1 MQLFLKKIF
10 SRSERSREHNLA
22 NIGSGTVWDLSKK
35 YRIFR
40 MSNQSLVCRYCGNEN
55 VIYAG
60 KSAQGRQ
67 KCKCKSCGRKF
78 QLSYSYRAYEPGVKE
93 QISEM
98 AINSSGVRDTA
109 RVLKIGRSTVQRELK
124 KKPKPS
130 STSTKR
136 S

>member
-1 MQLFLKKIF
+1 
-10 SRSERSREHNLA
+10 
-22 NIGSGTVWDLSKK
+22 
-35 YRIFR
+35 
-40 MSNQSLVCRYCGNEN
+40 MSNKSLVCRYCGNEN

-60 KSAQGRQ
+60 KSGGHQ

-78 QLSYSYRAYEPGVKE
+78 QLSYSYRAYESGVKE

-98 AINSSGVRDTA
+98 AINSSGIRDTA

-124 KKPKPS
+124 KKLKPS